1 MKILKLLLAVSPPAF
16 LVFSLIT
23 VAQAG
28 LTRDQLTRD
37 PCIGQPNGIR
47 LVVRD
52 VRSSDGDIT
61 VDVHGDN
68 PDSFLKKGA
77 KLMRIREPARVGQ
90 VEVCLPVREPGVF
103 AVVAYH
109 DRNSNKR
116 FDRDWVG
123 IPEEPYGISNN
134 PEVLFAAPTHE
145 EASFEVGP
153 DGAVIEI
160 DLRH

>member
-1 MKILKLLLAVSPPAF
+1 MRALKLLLAVSPAAIF
-16 LVFSLIT
+16 VLSWFT
-23 VAQAG
+23 VAQAE
-28 LTRDQLTRD
+28 LTREQLLRD
-37 PCIGQPNGIR
+37 PCIGEPSGIR

-52 VRSSDGDIT
+52 VRTSSGDIT
-61 VDVHGDN
+61 VDVHGDD
-68 PDSFLKKGA
+68 PDAFLKKGE
-77 KLMRIREPARVGQ
+77 KLMRVRQPARVGQ

-109 DRNSNKR
+109 DKNGNKR

-134 PEVLFAAPTHE
+134 PKVLFSPPSHE